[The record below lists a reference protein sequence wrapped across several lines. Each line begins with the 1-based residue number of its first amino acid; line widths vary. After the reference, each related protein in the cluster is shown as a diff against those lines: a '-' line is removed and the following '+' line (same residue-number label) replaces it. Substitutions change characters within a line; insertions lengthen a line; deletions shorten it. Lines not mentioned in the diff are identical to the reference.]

1 MSSLVCK
8 VFIAFLVGF
17 LDGCSRWVARP
28 FFIRFHGSIISMSK
42 HENIDLSIDFNCGGA

>member
-1 MSSLVCK
+1 MISLSFK

-28 FFIRFHGSIISMSK
+28 FFIRFHGSIVPNVIWQ
-42 HENIDLSIDFNCGGA
+42 NIPQTGEVIYGC